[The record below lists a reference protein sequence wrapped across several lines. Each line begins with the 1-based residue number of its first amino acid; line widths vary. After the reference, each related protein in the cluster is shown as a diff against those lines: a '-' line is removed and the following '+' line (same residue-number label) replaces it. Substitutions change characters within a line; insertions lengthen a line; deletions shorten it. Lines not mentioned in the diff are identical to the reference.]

1 MSDEL
6 ENTTEVK
13 SDQISLDEVRDTY
26 QLWTLKMKDSRKMSY
41 AWSFN
46 NFRKQ
51 LKINTKILYYWRTNK
66 SECVLMYEDEYQVFL
81 KRVEK
86 KLNVSVKV
94 WWESKSDY
102 IEFKW

>member
-1 MSDEL
+1 MSEEL
-6 ENTTEVK
+6 EDITEVE

-26 QLWTLKMKDSRKMSY
+26 WLRTSKMKDNRKMNY

-51 LKINTKILYYWRTNK
+51 LKIDTKTLYYWRANK
-66 SECVLMYEDEYQVFL
+66 SECVLMFEDEYQVFL

-86 KLNVSVKV
+86 KLNVNVDV
-94 WWESKSDY
+94 QRESKSDY
-102 IEFKW
+102 IELKW

>member
-1 MSDEL
+1 MSKEL
-6 ENTTEVK
+6 EDTTEVE

-26 QLWTLKMKDSRKMSY
+26 RLWTSKMKDSRKMSY

-51 LKINTKILYYWRTNK
+51 LKIDTKTLYYQIANE
-66 SECVLMYEDEYQVFL
+66 SECVLTFEDEYQIFL

-86 KLNVSVKV
+86 KLNVNVDV
-94 WWESKSDY
+94 QRESKSDY
-102 IEFKW
+102 IELEW

>member
-1 MSDEL
+1 MSEEFED
-6 ENTTEVK
+6 TTEVE

-26 QLWTLKMKDSRKMSY
+26 RLQTSKMKDSRKMSY

-51 LKINTKILYYWRTNK
+51 LNINTKTLYYRRANK
-66 SECVLMYEDEYQVFL
+66 SECVLTFEDEYQVFL

-86 KLNVSVKV
+86 KLNVNVNV
-94 WWESKSDY
+94 WRESKSDY
-102 IEFKW
+102 IELEW

>member
-6 ENTTEVK
+6 KNTTEVK
-13 SDQISLDEVRDTY
+13 SDQISLNEVRNTY
-26 QLWTLKMKDSRKMSY
+26 WLRTLKMKDSRKMSY

-51 LKINTKILYYWRTNK
+51 LKINTKTLYYQRANE

-86 KLNVSVKV
+86 KLNVNVEV
-94 WWESKSDY
+94 QWESKSNY
-102 IEFKW
+102 IEFEW

>member
-1 MSDEL
+1 MSKEL
-6 ENTTEVK
+6 EDTTEVE

-26 QLWTLKMKDSRKMSY
+26 WLQTLKMKDSRKMSY

-51 LKINTKILYYWRTNK
+51 LKINTKTLYYRRANE
-66 SECVLMYEDEYQVFL
+66 SECVLTFEDEYQIFL

-86 KLNVSVKV
+86 KLNINV
-94 WWESKSDY
+94 D
-102 IEFKW
+102 I